1 MIITKTPLRITLAGG
16 GTDLPLFTS
25 QNIGRVIP
33 MAINQYIYTYIFD
46 RPENALTIVQ
56 SSNLQEVKI
65 NSKIKHNIIREVLK
79 YFNISKK
86 LHVGFFSTIPT
97 RSGVGSSSSLVVGLI
112 NSICKHKN
120 IKYSKKKISKIAI
133 KIERKILKEK
143 GGIQDQI
150 SATYGGIILI
160 ECYKNF
166 KFKVKNI
173 IFSRKNIK
181 FLEDHLILIYSDI
194 TRFSSDIHSSQNK
207 KKNIKSY
214 HEVRKEVKD
223 IIDIIKKNSAKR
235 LGIAFNNHWQR
246 KRKLSKKMTSIK
258 LDNFYKSIIKNGNF
272 YGGKLIGA
280 GGGGFFL
287 FTVKNKKKA
296 EIYLKKEKFTFT
308 NIKIDVLG
316 SRSIVY

>member
-1 MIITKTPLRITLAGG
+1 MIITKTPLRIPLAGG

-25 QNIGRVIP
+25 ENIGRVIP
-33 MAINQYIYTYIFD
+33 MAINQYIYTYIFE
-46 RPENALTIVQ
+46 RPENSLTIVQ

-79 YFNISKK
+79 YFNIRKK

-173 IFSRKNIK
+173 ILSRKNIK

-194 TRFSSDIHSSQNK
+194 TRFSSDIHSSLNK

-214 HEVRKEVKD
+214 HEIRKEVEY
-223 IIDIIKKNSAKR
+223 IIDVIKKNSAKR
-235 LGIAFNNHWQR
+235 LGLAFNNHWQR

-258 LDNFYKSIIKNGNF
+258 LDNFYKSVIKNKNF